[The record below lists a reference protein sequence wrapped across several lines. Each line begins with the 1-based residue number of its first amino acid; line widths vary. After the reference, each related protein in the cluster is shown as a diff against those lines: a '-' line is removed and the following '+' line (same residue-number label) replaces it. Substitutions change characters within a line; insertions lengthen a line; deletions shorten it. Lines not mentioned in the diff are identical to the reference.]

1 LAEKGF
7 NLFFLYIFKNS
18 HPVIMRKILVLA
30 IFLILSTGLARAQDS
45 TITYSAD
52 IHGSLASGKTPFWL
66 QSNQY
71 GAIPKNGSF
80 VSGQWGV
87 FKVYNPGNPRFIQWS
102 AGAQVI
108 TNTGKSNSLFFTDL
122 YAAVK
127 VGAFELSAG
136 PRREFSGLSDSTLT
150 SGSIAMAGNARP
162 YPKIRISTPDFVN
175 IIPLN
180 DIISFKF
187 YYSDGLLGSGIIN
200 YGNVLKV
207 PDIYMHQKSLYFRL
221 GGLHHKFSLYAGFNH
236 QAMWGGEERI
246 FTGGLK
252 TWEAYRYVITGK
264 AWANSRVGNHFGTI
278 DFGAEWRGKTWS
290 IFLYRQSIYEDGS
303 LSELTNIADGL
314 NGIRF
319 KRAKIDKNDLSL
331 KLNTLLFEFV
341 YTKEQGGSVFDYDK
355 GIFGN
360 DNYFNHYVYDQGW
373 SYRGRSLGT
382 PLIGNQ
388 NMMSKN
394 LMRGDKG
401 FTINNRIMAFHL
413 GLKASWSKTDL
424 MFKGTYSQNFG
435 TYVAA
440 FDPYLSQSSFLIRA
454 ERPISIWN
462 KSLLSLSLAADT
474 GKLYNNTAAI
484 TIGWRKVGFLR

>member
-1 LAEKGF
+1 
-7 NLFFLYIFKNS
+7 
-18 HPVIMRKILVLA
+18 MRKIPVLV
-30 IFLILSTGLARAQDS
+30 IFLILSTVSARAQDS
-45 TITYSAD
+45 TITYSAG
-52 IHGSLASGKTPFWL
+52 IQASLASAKTPFWL

-71 GAIPKNGSF
+71 GAIPKDGSF
-80 VSGQWGV
+80 FSGQWEV
-87 FKVYNPGNPRFIQWS
+87 SKVYNPGNPRLIQWS
-102 AGAQVI
+102 AGVQII
-108 TNTGKSNSLFFTDL
+108 TNTGKSNALFLTDL

-136 PRREFSGLSDSTLT
+136 PRKEFAGLSDSTLT
-150 SGSIAMAGNARP
+150 SGSVAMSGNARP

-187 YYSDGLLGSGIIN
+187 YYSDGLLGSGRIN
-200 YGNVLKV
+200 YGNVSKI

-236 QAMWGGEERI
+236 QAIWGGEEKI
-246 FTGGLK
+246 FSGGLR
-252 TWEAYRYVITGK
+252 TSEAYRYVITGK

-278 DFGAEWRGKTWS
+278 DVGAEWRGKTWG

-303 LSELTNIADGL
+303 LSQLTNIADGL
-314 NGIRF
+314 NGIKINRV
-319 KRAKIDKNDLSL
+319 KIDRNDLLL
-331 KLNTLLFEFV
+331 KLNTLLFEFI
-341 YTKEQGGSVFDYDK
+341 YTKEQGGSIFDYDK

-388 NMMSKN
+388 NRMSKE
-394 LMRGDKG
+394 LVHGDKG

-413 GLKASWSKTDL
+413 GLKASWNKTDL
-424 MFKGTYSQNFG
+424 TFKGTYSQNFG
-435 TYVAA
+435 TYGAA
-440 FDPYLSQSSFLIRA
+440 FNPHLNQSSFIILA

-474 GKLYNNTAAI
+474 GKLYDKTAAI
-484 TIGWRKVGFLR
+484 TIGWRKTGFIR